1 MYGLY
6 RGIIGTRKVD
16 IQRRQRMRE
25 IEKQDRRTDRL
36 KNQQTVNERRR
47 Q

>member
-1 MYGLY
+1 MYGLC

-16 IQRRQRMRE
+16 IQRIQRMGE
-25 IEKQDRRTDRL
+25 IEKQARRTDRL
-36 KNQQTVNERRR
+36 KKQQIVKERRR

>member
-1 MYGLY
+1 MYGLC
-6 RGIIGTRKVD
+6 RGIIDTRKVD
-16 IQRRQRMRE
+16 IQRIQGMRE

-36 KNQQTVNERRR
+36 TNQQIVNERRR